1 MKSAILPLVMAP
13 NIAPIVNMEPNME
26 YCHMTYNKLVA
37 IHIILILYL
46 KRERKRSPTSATER
60 LRSSVIAD

>member
-1 MKSAILPLVMAP
+1 MKSAILPLVTAP

-46 KRERKRSPTSATER
+46 KRERGKEALPQ
-60 LRSSVIAD
+60 LQKDLDLL